1 MAIRLFLIC
10 SLLITTAAASPISLE
25 DDSGRTV
32 QLDAPAVRI
41 VSLAPHITELL
52 FAAGAGEHIVGVG
65 SYSDYPAEARV
76 LPQIGSYNGIDYE
89 GLLALQPDLVIAWQS
104 GNGMRIIERLRHLG
118 LNVFVSE
125 PRELSDIPRTITQF
139 GELAGTAAE
148 ARAAAQDFE
157 QRLLTLTTTHA
168 GLPTMRVFYQI
179 WNAPL
184 MTVNG
189 QQIISQVIQLC
200 GGENVFAR
208 LPSLAPQIGLEA
220 VLAANPEVIIAS
232 EVGEQAPPW
241 LYDWRKWPQLRA
253 VQQDNLF
260 FIPSD
265 LIQRHS
271 PRLLD
276 GAELLCSQLELARQ
290 RRDSSRLSAPR
301 STPARQRPV
310 QSPE

>member
-1 MAIRLFLIC
+1 MLMAIRLILTC
-10 SLLITTAAASPISLE
+10 TLLMAAAATASPISLK
-25 DDSGRTV
+25 DDRGQTV
-32 QLDAPAVRI
+32 QLDSPAVRI

-65 SYSDYPAEARV
+65 SYSDYPAAARA

-89 GLLALQPDLVIAWQS
+89 RLLALQPDLVIAWQS
-104 GNGMRIIERLRHLG
+104 GNGMRIIERLRRLG
-118 LNVFVSE
+118 LEVFVSE
-125 PRELSDIPRTITQF
+125 PRELGDIPRTIKQF
-139 GELAGTAAE
+139 GELAGTAPE
-148 ARAAAQDFE
+148 ARITALDFE
-157 QRLLTLTTTHA
+157 KRLHMLTTTHA
-168 GLPTMRVFYQI
+168 ELSTVRVFYQI

-189 QQIISQVIQLC
+189 HQIISQVIQLC

-208 LPSLAPQIGLEA
+208 LPGLAPQIGLEA

-232 EVGEQAPPW
+232 EVGEQPPAW

-253 VQQDNLF
+253 VQQNNLF

-271 PRLLD
+271 PRILD
-276 GAELLCSQLELARQ
+276 GAEQLCEQLELVRQ
-290 RRDSSRLSAPR
+290 RRSSAPHPR
-301 STPARQRPV
+301 PAR
-310 QSPE
+310 